1 MRVLCVFAISLLS
14 LLEPRP
20 APPSCSSVVVLAGD
34 DFEGYYAVYW
44 NRHLICQGRFVYDL
58 SLSVSVLLLPN
69 GKKDKE
75 VGFCV
80 GKVLDRN
87 EMVIKNRAGKTIF
100 RRLLLKQE
108 VAPTL
113 WLNKYEGFVS
123 LTPRTDKIEL
133 E

>member
-1 MRVLCVFAISLLS
+1 MLSVVVVTLLS
-14 LLEPRP
+14 LLAPRP
-20 APPSCSSVVVLAGD
+20 APPSCSSVIVLAGD

-44 NRHLICQGRFVYDL
+44 NRRLICQGRFVYDM
-58 SLSVSVLLLPN
+58 SLSVSLLLLPN
-69 GKKDKE
+69 GEKDQKA
-75 VGFCV
+75 GFCV

-100 RRLLLKQE
+100 RRHLRKQE
-108 VAPTL
+108 VAPVL

-123 LTPRTDKIEL
+123 LTPRTDSIEL